1 MHRLRRHL
9 PSLTALLAF
18 DAAARAGSF
27 TRAAMELGVT
37 QAAVSRQIQA
47 VEADLGFPLFRRQ
60 HRRIEL
66 TERGRVLAAAVAQGF
81 THIAE
86 AAEALTRDSPRDEL
100 AIGATLA
107 VSHFWLLPRISEF
120 RARHPGFK
128 LRILTQD
135 TSFDLQ
141 RDPVDAVFRYGA
153 GTWADGSGTRLFG
166 DEVAP
171 VASQAF
177 LAGNGTPRTIEEL
190 AAAPLI
196 AFEVADPSWLGWDE
210 FMRAFDCHIE
220 RRNVAL
226 RCNSYVD
233 AISAAL
239 AGQGIAF
246 GWTRL
251 IEDLLDRRQL
261 VRVTDKRL
269 PVPYSYFLLLS
280 ARGRTSDA
288 AQAFLA
294 WVRETAAEA
303 TRRTEPSA

>member
-81 THIAE
+81 AHIAE

-120 RARHPGFK
+120 RACHPGIK

-135 TSFDLQ
+135 AAFDLQ
-141 RDPVDAVFRYGA
+141 RDPVDVVFRYGA
-153 GTWADGSGTRLFG
+153 GAWADGRGTRLFG
-166 DEVAP
+166 DEVVA
-171 VASQAF
+171 VASPAF
-177 LAGNGTPRTIEEL
+177 LAANDAPRTIEEL

-196 AFEVADPSWLGWDE
+196 EFEVTDPSWLGWDE
-210 FMRAFDCHIE
+210 FMRAFDCHVE

-226 RCNSYVD
+226 RCNTYVD

-251 IEDLLDRRQL
+251 IEDLLERRQL
-261 VRVTDKRL
+261 LRVTDKRL
-269 PVPYSYFLLLS
+269 PVPYGYFLMLS
-280 ARGRTSDA
+280 ARGRTSDT
-288 AQAFLA
+288 AQAFVD
-294 WVRETAAEA
+294 WVRETAADIC
-303 TRRTEPSA
+303 RRVEGAG

>member
-1 MHRLRRHL
+1 MHRLRRRL

-47 VEADLGFPLFRRQ
+47 LEADLGFPLFHRQ
-60 HRRIEL
+60 HRRIDL
-66 TERGRVLAAAVAQGF
+66 TERGRVLAASVAQGF
-81 THIAE
+81 TQIAE
-86 AAEALTRDSPRDEL
+86 AAETLTRDSPRDEL

-107 VSHFWLLPRISEF
+107 FSHFWLLPRISDF

-135 TSFDLQ
+135 ASSDLQ
-141 RDPVDAVFRYGA
+141 RDPVDVAFRYGA
-153 GTWADGSGTRLFG
+153 GTWADGRGIKLFG
-166 DEVAP
+166 DEVVP
-171 VASQAF
+171 VASPAF
-177 LAGNGTPRTIEEL
+177 LAAHGAPRTIEAL

-196 AFEVADPSWLGWDE
+196 AFEVTDPSWLGWDE
-210 FMRAFDCHIE
+210 FMRSFDCHVE
-220 RRNVAL
+220 RRNIAL
-226 RCNSYVD
+226 RCNTYVD

-251 IEDLLDRRQL
+251 LEDLLARNQL

-269 PVPYSYFLLLS
+269 PVPYGYFVLAS
-280 ARGRTSDA
+280 ARGRTSNA
-288 AQAFLA
+288 AQVFLD
-294 WVRETAAEA
+294 WVRQTAADVV
-303 TRRTEPSA
+303 RRSGPPA